1 MKTSPASQLEAIS
14 SSLNT
19 GIPFKAVVMDMY
31 VTFLQTAEEISLSA
45 SAFTP
50 ASAFYPSNH
59 TELLLLKYI
68 YIHRYLLT
76 KRQLIGI
83 EMNMQFRTLTIV
95 IDRLAASEREIQ
107 METLKI
113 KQRLEVSLSNVNVI
127 L

>member
-1 MKTSPASQLEAIS
+1 M
-14 SSLNT
+14 
-19 GIPFKAVVMDMY
+19 
-31 VTFLQTAEEISLSA
+31 
-45 SAFTP
+45 
-50 ASAFYPSNH
+50 
-59 TELLLLKYI
+59 
-68 YIHRYLLT
+68 T